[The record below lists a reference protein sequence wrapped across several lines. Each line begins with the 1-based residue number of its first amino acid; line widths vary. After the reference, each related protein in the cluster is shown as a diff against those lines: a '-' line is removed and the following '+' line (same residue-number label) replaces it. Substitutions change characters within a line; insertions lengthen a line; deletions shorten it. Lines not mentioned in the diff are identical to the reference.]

1 MNKLAFIFL
10 IYNCINH
17 EELWYMFFN
26 TLDKSKYNIYIHY
39 KYDER
44 LEFLE
49 EYKVKSDIHTKYA
62 DISIV
67 KAQNYMLHEALK
79 DVNNTHFIFLSGAC
93 IPLKPFSYIYNSLTA
108 NTEYSYFHIAN
119 PKDCFPDCNEVLLHI
134 DKKYINKASQWC
146 ILNRKHS
153 EILVNSGNADNAND
167 YLLWFKN
174 SYAPDELCYITYL
187 SYIYG
192 EALKNEVITTSYNSP
207 PNEATTFANWEGM
220 DYKYPSKKELKNYI
234 YITEN
239 ELKYL
244 LKSPCFFGRKFKPI
258 AAQAI
263 NKGFYL
269 DYVINN
275 IEI

>member
-1 MNKLAFIFL
+1 MNKLSFIFL

-17 EELWYMFFN
+17 EELWYMFFKDI
-26 TLDKSKYNIYIHY
+26 DKSKYSIYIHY

-49 EYKVKSDIHTKYA
+49 EYKVAKSIPTKYA

-67 KAQNYMLHEALK
+67 KAQNYMLQEALK
-79 DVNNTHFIFLSGAC
+79 DVDNTHFIFLSGAC
-93 IPLKPFSYIYNSLTA
+93 IPLKSFSQIYNSLDA
-108 NTEYSYFHIAN
+108 KYSYFHIAN
-119 PKDCFPDCNEVLLHI
+119 PKDCFPDCKEALLYI
-134 DKKYINKASQWC
+134 DEKFINKASQWC

-153 EILVNSGNADNAND
+153 ELLVNVGALKDPKDN

-192 EALKNEVITTSYNSP
+192 DMLKYEIISTSYDSP

-220 DYKYPSKKELKNYI
+220 DYKYYSSKELKNYI
-234 YITEN
+234 HISEN

-244 LKSPCFFGRKFKPI
+244 LKSPCFFGRKFKPV
-258 AAQAI
+258 AAQSI
-263 NKGFYL
+263 NKSFYL
-269 DYVINN
+269 DYVITK
-275 IEI
+275 